1 MSTWEELDIAVDSL
15 MKFHSKI
22 TVLQCTSEYPCD
34 NTKIGLNI
42 MEEMKERYGLP
53 VGLSDHC
60 MNNYSAFSAVALGAS
75 VVEKHLTFSR
85 EMYGSDAVHSLEP
98 KEFKELVEGINTI
111 RQIIT
116 TPVDKDEL
124 AMSLS
129 EMRKVYQKSIV
140 SVVDIHKGEIITGD
154 MLGIK
159 KPGTGIPPSMI
170 NSVLQRRARKNIA
183 EGNLINMEDLEDA

>member
-1 MSTWEELDIAVDSL
+1 MFDY
-15 MKFHSKI
+15 F
-22 TVLQCTSEYPCD
+22 C
-34 NTKIGLNI
+34 
-42 MEEMKERYGLP
+42 
-53 VGLSDHC
+53 
-60 MNNYSAFSAVALGAS
+60 F
-75 VVEKHLTFSR
+75 
-85 EMYGSDAVHSLEP
+85 
-98 KEFKELVEGINTI
+98 NTI

-116 TPVDKDEL
+116 TPVDKNEL

-129 EMRKVYQKSIV
+129 DMRKVYQKSIV

-183 EGNLINMEDLEDA
+183 EGNLINMDDLEDA